1 MTPQELYEEYL
12 KLSEK
17 DQATFQKKILI
28 EKKGIQERLKEN
40 KKEIFKK
47 MMEIKGSDGNAYFK
61 EEFLKNKLG
70 L

>member
-47 MMEIKGSDGNAYFK
+47 MM
-61 EEFLKNKLG
+61 
-70 L
+70 